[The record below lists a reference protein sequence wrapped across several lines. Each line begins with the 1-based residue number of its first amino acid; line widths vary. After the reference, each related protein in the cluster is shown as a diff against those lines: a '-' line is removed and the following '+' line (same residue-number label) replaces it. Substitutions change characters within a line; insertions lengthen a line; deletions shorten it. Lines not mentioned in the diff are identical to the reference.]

1 MASLFG
7 RGFNPLHLHYVT
19 MKGLEPFIVFLAPP
33 SPLRYNEGS
42 RTFHCFFGPSIS
54 TTKRKGSTRTVE
66 SFSLEVRTRFERVY
80 TVLQTVD

>member
-33 SPLRYNEGS
+33 SPLNKQ
-42 RTFHCFFGPSIS
+42 
-54 TTKRKGSTRTVE
+54 KRLNLNG
-66 SFSLEVRTRFERVY
+66 
-80 TVLQTVD
+80 